1 MSTII
6 AILLP
11 QIHMGGMLFDRSVQ
25 RGIPPIII
33 SFPSNAS
40 YKEVIQKGVEKFF
53 PDEKDFMD
61 MFCLADSSG
70 VPFEIEDTELWCL
83 SEFVQQSGLPPSKL
97 RLYNNFEFR
106 GGIYEFV

>member
-1 MSTII
+1 MACSLTEVSKRE
-6 AILLP
+6 L
-11 QIHMGGMLFDRSVQ
+11 

-53 PDEKDFMD
+53 PDDKDFMD

-83 SEFVQQSGLPPSKL
+83 SEFVHQSGLPPSKL
-97 RLYNNFEFR
+97 RLYNIMNLEEV
-106 GGIYEFV
+106 YMSLCKHVV